1 MGNANRALGV
11 ERWRE
16 YRVTHFC
23 EFVMDDQ
30 RSVVGTV
37 LSGNAGPVPILEDPS
52 EG

>member
-1 MGNANRALGV
+1 MENDNRTLRV

-23 EFVMDDQ
+23 ESVRDER
-30 RSVVGTV
+30 RSEVGTV
-37 LSGNAGPVPILEDPS
+37 LSGSAGPVPVLEDPS